1 MAYIT
6 PYIKITHMHNQFNND
21 NNVGK
26 LKDEINIEKLIYIM
40 PLMKK
45 NQDFVDFVNGS
56 NYNFIPLRDYYNEEV
71 ANIFDIYGGEY
82 NETIEDNI
90 YTIQI
95 YFYKVKNVEL
105 LTREVI
111 NKFGL
116 IFRYDYFVR
125 NNILEM
131 NWHNYRFNK
140 YFNDKLNKKEF
151 LDLNYAK
158 PYYCNTELFAHQK
171 NNLAR
176 MFHIHNNPTSIKIS
190 DNMPIHFQNELIYD
204 MVREEFI
211 SKDDIPTYHITG
223 GMILDEPG
231 TGKTLQFI
239 LYLLEMILKSLI
251 LVPNNNIKL
260 VWMDELKK
268 HITPGIIIPFDI
280 MTFDE
285 LDEMLKIDETFL
297 NQYKIIGIDEIHNL
311 YNKPKRNL
319 FNTIITSS
327 IKYRWGITGTPFVS
341 DTSFFQIIKFLT
353 GHNKSTVLNNER
365 IANSPLIQDQL
376 IKLFLKNCKTDMVEY
391 QWPEINIHDVY
402 VRLDIVQ
409 QNMYDAE
416 KMLNR
421 NNDILR
427 RLVCEINLMFSDGE
441 FNTPNELKQYGVK
454 HYQKLYE
461 AEQAKLDELKSQ
473 LENIKASID
482 KFEEKEYERRVIH
495 FKDLILNQAEKTIK
509 YKTVSEFFMSAIE
522 NIITLGMVIS
532 NTEGNNIDND
542 EDNKCPICWD
552 NYEPPISYIKSCGH
566 YFCKKCLDQM
576 RNSNSNTSCPKC
588 RNQFAKSDIIN
599 VQQTS
604 DINNSSKIHELLNI
618 IKPGLN
624 ESKYI
629 IFTQFD
635 KVIDKIKMYL
645 TRNNITSET
654 LTNYNG
660 EQILLLSSQQ
670 NAEGINLSMFDK
682 MIIFEPFEDNIYCNQ
697 VEKQLIARIHRIGR
711 SKPVDVY
718 RFITEG
724 TIEEEIY
731 KLTSK

>member
-1 MAYIT
+1 MAYLI
-6 PYIKITHMHNQFNND
+6 PYINITSNNKSSII
-21 NNVGK
+21 NIGK
-26 LKDEINIEKLIYIM
+26 LKDEINLDTLELII
-40 PLMKK
+40 PLMNK
-45 NQDFVDFVNGS
+45 NKDFVDYVIAS
-56 NYNFIPLRDYYNEEV
+56 NYNFIPLRDYYNNEV
-71 ANIFDIYGGEY
+71 AEILDIYGGEI
-82 NETIEDNI
+82 NKNVNDII

-95 YFYKVKNVEL
+95 YFYKIKKSEL
-105 LTREVI
+105 LTKEII
-111 NKFGL
+111 NKFQL

-125 NNILEM
+125 NNILDM
-131 NWHNYRFNK
+131 TWHNYRLNK
-140 YFNDKLNKKEF
+140 YFIENLNKKDF
-151 LDLNYAK
+151 LDLNYVK
-158 PYYCNTELFAHQK
+158 PDYCKTELFSHQK
-171 NNLAR
+171 HNLAR
-176 MFHIHNNPTSIKIS
+176 MFNIHKNPTSIKIS
-190 DNMPIHFQNELIYD
+190 DNMPIYFENKLIYD

-211 SKDDIPTYHITG
+211 SEHDIPTYYITS

-239 LYLLEMILKSLI
+239 LYLLEMILKSLV
-251 LVPNNNIKL
+251 LVPNNNIKF

-268 HITPGIIIPFDI
+268 HINPGIIIPFDI
-280 MTFDE
+280 MTFNE

-311 YNKPKRNL
+311 YNKPKGNL
-319 FNTIITSS
+319 FNKIITSS

-353 GHNKSTVLNNER
+353 GHNKQIVLNNER
-365 IANSPLIQDQL
+365 IANSPLLQDQL
-376 IKLFLKNCKTDMVEY
+376 IKLFLKNTKTDMVEY
-391 QWPEINIHDVY
+391 QWPELNIHDVY

-416 KMLNR
+416 KMLNH

-427 RLVCEINLMFSDGE
+427 RLVCEINLMFSEGE

-461 AEQAKLDELKSQ
+461 AEQIVLDTLKSQ
-473 LENIKASID
+473 LENIIANSS
-482 KFEEKEYERRVIH
+482 KFEEKEYEHRVIH
-495 FKDLILNQAEKTIK
+495 FKELIHNQTEKTIK
-509 YKTVSEFFMSAIE
+509 YKKVSDFFMSAIE
-522 NIITLGMVIS
+522 NIITFSMVMNNS
-532 NTEGNNIDND
+532 NDD
-542 EDNKCPICWD
+542 EDKCPICWD

-576 RNSNSNTSCPKC
+576 INSSSTANCPKC

-654 LTNYNG
+654 LTNYDG

-682 MIIFEPFEDNIYCNQ
+682 MIIFEPFEDNVYCNQ

-731 KLTSK
+731 KLTSN